1 MSSTLSWQQPSPDP
15 RLAARRYL
23 LRRRDCLA
31 PIRTAVLQHPDLAPM
46 IKALLAFATDGL
58 LLAEERRRARPL
70 VHLAFDEAW
79 QLYTPER
86 EHDDAHGPM
95 WPRPI
100 VPLETYLVILPVAY
114 IAREMAGLRLRCGE
128 QRQQREDR
136 DRRHVLEQRDREHA
150 LAGVA
155 ADALLLVLP
164 AEDTVAG
171 LDGAVAALV
180 ADYRGHAAYEE
191 AQFLPLAQQILGRN
205 PDPSGRTYW
214 IGKLRTGLSETG
226 LVNSITASNE
236 FYNKAGGTPSGFIT
250 KAHQV
255 LLDRSPT
262 PTETANFTAYLAG
275 GGRRDSV
282 ANSIYQSQESRL
294 LRVTA
299 LYQHFLHRDPDPSG
313 RTYWANVIRTKGDI
327 ALALELASSNEYFNR
342 TR

>member
-114 IAREMAGLRLRCGE
+114 IAREMAGVRLRCGDALWSP
-128 QRQQREDR
+128 QTGAPLQDWLCRQHGEVVLHAEPSTLEAQLRLRWRLYNHAVPAPLRHLLDSRLPEVLRIR
-136 DRRHVLEQRDREHA
+136 DRADEIA
-150 LAGVA
+150 AG
-155 ADALLLVLP
+155 
-164 AEDTVAG
+164 
-171 LDGAVAALV
+171 
-180 ADYRGHAAYEE
+180 
-191 AQFLPLAQQILGRN
+191 Q
-205 PDPSGRTYW
+205 
-214 IGKLRTGLSETG
+214 
-226 LVNSITASNE
+226 
-236 FYNKAGGTPSGFIT
+236 
-250 KAHQV
+250 
-255 LLDRSPT
+255 
-262 PTETANFTAYLAG
+262 
-275 GGRRDSV
+275 
-282 ANSIYQSQESRL
+282 
-294 LRVTA
+294 
-299 LYQHFLHRDPDPSG
+299 
-313 RTYWANVIRTKGDI
+313 
-327 ALALELASSNEYFNR
+327 
-342 TR
+342 